1 MSFRDWF
8 VRKQWA
14 LFGWKQDAPQTPQQ
28 VISGVRE
35 NYKQLLREHVQLEG
49 DYIDLED
56 ENDTLRRII
65 ARVHDELHDP
75 MGQYWCDRPE
85 EDRKLLEGIR
95 DYVDECMGWDDE

>member
-35 NYKQLLREHVQLEG
+35 NYKH
-49 DYIDLED
+49 